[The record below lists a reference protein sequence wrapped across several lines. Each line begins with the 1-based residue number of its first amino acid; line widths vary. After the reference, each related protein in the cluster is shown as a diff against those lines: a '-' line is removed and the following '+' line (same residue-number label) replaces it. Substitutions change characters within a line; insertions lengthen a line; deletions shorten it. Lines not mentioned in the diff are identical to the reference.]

1 VRAMPKLESAYADE
15 DGEERK
21 SQHIFRRF
29 VQQFPRGSVSVLP
42 VVRGYGSAIRWEV
55 RAHSK
60 NAIGPLKLTKEV
72 AAEIGASPV
81 VVEAAEYV
89 REQLQHK
96 HPAYPYKSSEV
107 AGLIRRE
114 MQRLQQNDD
123 LV

>member
-1 VRAMPKLESAYADE
+1 MPKLESAYSDE

-21 SQHIFRRF
+21 PRQVFRKF
-29 VQQFPRGSVSVLP
+29 AQQFPRGSVSVLP
-42 VVRGYGSAIRWEV
+42 VIRGYGSAIHWEI
-55 RAHSK
+55 RAHAK

-81 VVEAAEYV
+81 VVDAAEQI